1 MAGDFSGRTSHM
13 ARFERR
19 VMAAG
24 LWVAAPAWLAVA
36 ALLFGSA
43 HIGWFWMPVVAALAA
58 TLLLLHW
65 HQRHIVY
72 PVYTLAGLLEALR
85 EGDYSLRG
93 ARDGVLGEVVYDV
106 NALAAQLKRERLQF
120 EESTYLLRKTLAALD
135 SAVLVFDSGHRLRL
149 RNPAARRLLNDTRRP
164 ALDLSAGEL
173 GLAALLEGPASCVRT
188 YEFPERSGRFEI
200 RHAPLWR
207 SGRSGQLLVINDVE
221 RVLREEERQAW
232 QRLLRVLGHEVNNS
246 LAPIRSITGT
256 LASLLTRDPLPADWR
271 NDFESGLGIIGHR
284 AESLTRFLSG
294 YGQLARLP
302 PPKLRQLDVSVLAS
316 KVAGLEQRLTV
327 QVKTGESLFVNAD
340 ADQLEQALINLLR
353 NAVEA
358 ANPVNGY
365 VSLRWRRESFRA
377 VIEVEDNGPG
387 PPSSGNLFVPFF
399 TTKPNGSGIGL
410 ALVRQIAEAHD
421 GGVALLARPDA
432 AGAVAQLWL
441 PVPGTPPPARP
452 HRSPAQDTPHA
463 ASAAD
468 RCVRPLARA
477 SSTTHVQLDAAPSMH
492 APD

>member
-1 MAGDFSGRTSHM
+1 M

-19 VMAAG
+19 VFVGAF
-24 LWVAAPAWLAVA
+24 WVALPAWLAIA
-36 ALLFGSA
+36 ALLFGSE
-43 HIGWFWMPVVAALAA
+43 HIGWFWMPVAAAFAA

-65 HQRHIVY
+65 HHRRVVY

-93 ARDGVLGEVVYDV
+93 AQDGALGEVIYDV
-106 NALAAQLKRERLQF
+106 NALAAQLKHERLHF

-135 SAVLVFDSGHRLRL
+135 SAVLVFDAGHRLRL
-149 RNPAARRLLNDTRRP
+149 LNPAARRLLNDARRP

-173 GLAALLEGPASCVRT
+173 GLTALLEGPTSCVLT
-188 YEFPERSGRFEI
+188 YEFPQRGGRFEI

-246 LAPIRSITGT
+246 LAPIRSIAGT
-256 LASLLTRDPLPADWR
+256 LASLLTRDPLPNDWR
-271 NDFESGLGIIGHR
+271 GDFQSGLGIIGHR
-284 AESLTRFLSG
+284 AESLRRFLSG
-294 YGQLARLP
+294 YGELARLP
-302 PPKLRQLDVSVLAS
+302 PPKLHRLDVSVLAS

-327 QVKTGESLFVNAD
+327 QVEAGDSLFVNAD
-340 ADQLEQALINLLR
+340 PDQLEQALINLLR

-358 ANPVNGY
+358 AHPVNGH
-365 VSLRWRRESFRA
+365 VSLRWRHESSRA
-377 VIEVEDNGPG
+377 VIEIEDNGPG

-421 GGVALLARPDA
+421 GGVTLLARPDA

-441 PVPGTPPPARP
+441 P
-452 HRSPAQDTPHA
+452 
-463 ASAAD
+463 
-468 RCVRPLARA
+468 L
-477 SSTTHVQLDAAPSMH
+477 
-492 APD
+492 